1 MLPLEE
7 FMNVPDNL
15 EQLATRAYRMC
26 LVAVF
31 SDLKMNTRV
40 SAIFPITD
48 GLLNGRTN
56 RSS

>member
-15 EQLATRAYRMC
+15 EQLATMDYRMC

-40 SAIFPITD
+40 SAIFPE
-48 GLLNGRTN
+48 
-56 RSS
+56 